1 MASFNREA
9 IVAAKSLLLALAALG
24 LTAGT
29 SLAAAPS
36 AAQKAEFRAVCI
48 KISGDETL
56 CNCKAD
62 AAMTLIDGQMM
73 TYVIAG
79 MKGAGNAP
87 TDVQREWNTYIAR
100 SNQICKPSY

>member
-29 SLAAAPS
+29 SFAAAPS
-36 AAQKAEFRAVCI
+36 ATQKAEFHSVCV
-48 KISGDETL
+48 KISGDEAL
-56 CNCKAD
+56 CSCKAD
-62 AAMTLIDGQMM
+62 AAMTLIDERMM

-87 TDVQREWNTYIAR
+87 TDVQHEWNNYVAR
-100 SNQICKPSY
+100 SNQICKPNY